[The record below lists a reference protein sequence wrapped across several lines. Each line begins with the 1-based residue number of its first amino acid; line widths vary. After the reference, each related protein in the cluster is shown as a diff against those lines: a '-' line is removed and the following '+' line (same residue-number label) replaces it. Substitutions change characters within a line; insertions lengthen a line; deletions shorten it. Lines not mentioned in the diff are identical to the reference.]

1 MLMSFKKP
9 YPAQYEKFLA
19 LKNGKNVFVRP
30 IRDTDG
36 KLLLELFDKLYPDSI
51 YRRFLT
57 PLRMIPESLL
67 FKLTHVNYDSDFAL
81 VAVIP
86 ENGEDAIIAVA
97 RYGYDAREQ
106 VTDFAILVRDDWQGL
121 GLGKRLLKDI
131 FAIGRDHGVSC
142 FVSLIDANNHVM
154 KQLIKSLDYPV
165 TYSYR
170 TGAAKV
176 QIFV

>member
-1 MLMSFKKP
+1 MLISFKKP
-9 YPAQYEKFLA
+9 YPAQYERFLA
-19 LKNGKNVFVRP
+19 LKNGGSVFVRP

-36 KLLLELFDKLYPDSI
+36 KLLLELFDKLYPNSI

-67 FKLTHVNYDSDFAL
+67 FKLTHVNYESDFAL

-86 ENGEDAIIAVA
+86 ENGKDAVIAVA
-97 RYGYDAREQ
+97 RYGYDPGDQ

-121 GLGKRLLKDI
+121 GLGKCLLKDI
-131 FAIGRDHGVSC
+131 FAIGREHGISC
-142 FVSLIDANNHVM
+142 FVSLIDSNNHAM

-165 TYSYR
+165 RYSHR
-170 TGAAKV
+170 TGAIKV
-176 QIFV
+176 RIFV

>member
-9 YPAQYEKFLA
+9 YPAQYEKLLA

-57 PLRMIPESLL
+57 PLRMIPENLL

-86 ENGEDAIIAVA
+86 ENGKDAIIAVA

-154 KQLIKSLDYPV
+154 KRADQKPGLPGNVFLQN
-165 TYSYR
+165 
-170 TGAAKV
+170 GAAKV